1 MSEPQLHHPGELEL
15 ESYVDDTM
23 VADGARAIAEH
34 LERCTECA
42 AYVRRLQA
50 LNETLRGLPTAAKK
64 IPPIEK
70 VIADGVARP
79 RTRQWWLTG
88 SPLVAASAAALI
100 FSAGLGAGIV
110 MTRRPSGEPETPATH
125 VRPALDV
132 QRAGTSYIAALV
144 RLNESTKGEARPVPY
159 GREVALAT
167 LYGATAEAVQSLGD
181 DPAGSELL
189 ALARA
194 VRERAAETPSG
205 GRVP

>member
-1 MSEPQLHHPGELEL
+1 MTEPQLHHPGELEL
-15 ESYVDDTM
+15 EAYLDDAM
-23 VADGARAIAEH
+23 GANEARAIAEH

-50 LNETLRGLPTAAKK
+50 LNETLRSLPTTAKR
-64 IPPIEK
+64 IPPLEN
-70 VIADGVARP
+70 VIAHRVARR
-79 RTRQWWLTG
+79 RTREWWISS
-88 SPLVAASAAALI
+88 SPLMAASAAALI
-100 FSAGLGAGIV
+100 FSAGLGTGIAV
-110 MTRRPSGEPETPATH
+110 TRRGSGEPEPPATQ

-144 RLNESTKGEARPVPY
+144 RLNASAKAGARPVPY

-194 VRERAAETPSG
+194 VRERAAESHTRGS
-205 GRVP
+205 VP